1 MIIRYSDGSFVNG
14 VIHSIE
20 GSTIRAAVAGFDDA
34 VEFTL
39 IADDWISAGGAPVTF
54 EFLLKE
60 QVDPFAVLFDRSDP
74 TPAACAAGGHCL
86 LRRISPADTRPP
98 N

>member
-34 VEFTL
+34 IEFRL
-39 IADDWISAGGAPVTF
+39 IEEDWISEGGATVTF

-60 QVDPFAVLFDRSDP
+60 NTDPLATRAELSDP
-74 TPAACAAGGHCL
+74 INPGCAAGGHCL
-86 LRRISPADTRPP
+86 LRRISPADYRP